1 MENFIQEYLS
11 LYYKIGSSQMGNA
24 GVYHINDNPKYRA
37 PESSEKVLKEISHV
51 FYVSQ
56 EDAKNQLILWAITVD
71 PEVDLEFYWKS
82 INELLFPMATLV
94 HARTIGMDLVT
105 VQPMSAP
112 RSELM
117 YMDFVYGNKNIQT
130 TDAVRQVWENQLN
143 ELVSVSSRALG
154 EIDHPT
160 DAIDAVHY
168 SILNSYTGR
177 TDIY

>member
-1 MENFIQEYLS
+1 MEKFIQEYLS

-82 INELLFPMATLV
+82 IEEFFFPTVSRVA
-94 HARTIGMDLVT
+94 ARTISADLVS

-112 RSELM
+112 TGELK
-117 YMDFVYGNKNIQT
+117 YMNYTCQNTLEISDEIK
-130 TDAVRQVWENQLN
+130 RVWESQFN
-143 ELVSVSSRALG
+143 ELVGVSSRALG
-154 EIDHPT
+154 EMDHPT
-160 DAIDAVHY
+160 DAIDAIHY